1 MELLQLRYF
10 CALAEKQHLR
20 KTAEELMIS
29 PPSLSLTIT
38 RLEKELD
45 LDLFD
50 RTGRNMVLNEDG
62 KAFYRKVRHALSLLD
77 EAVEDMEYAKI
88 RKESSIL
95 VGTTSILYWDDMVN
109 AFSKEHPN
117 IHVILQQIPTE
128 ELNDPENRFEFTLG
142 NDLSIDQERRE
153 TLRLSKEER
162 PVLLLSKNNLLAR
175 NSSVHLTDIRD
186 QTFIV
191 LNTSPQSKEYLYT
204 LCEAEGF
211 TPQNV
216 KETTLFLRIIQLQ
229 RNEGVALSTNLAYKK
244 QFLNPGNV
252 KVLRVETSY
261 PTRHQCI
268 SWRKDLRLTENDMKF
283 LRFVMNYENFT

>member
-95 VGTTSILYWDDMVN
+95 IGTTSTLYWDDMVN
-109 AFSKEHPN
+109 AFSKEHPD
-117 IHVILQQIPTE
+117 IHVILQQIRTE
-128 ELNDPENRFEFTLG
+128 ELNDPENRFRFTFG
-142 NDLSIDQERRE
+142 NDLSIDQKCRE
-153 TLRLSKEER
+153 TIRLSKEER
-162 PVLLLSKNNLLAR
+162 PVLLVSKNNPL
-175 NSSVHLTDIRD
+175 SESTSVKLTELRD

-191 LNTSPQSKEYLYT
+191 LNTSPQSKQYLYS

-211 TPQNV
+211 TPNSV
-216 KETTLFLRIIQLQ
+216 RETTLFMRIIHLQ

-268 SWRKDLRLTENDMKF
+268 SWRKDLQLNSNDMKF
-283 LRFVMNYENFT
+283 LTFVMNYENFR